1 MEQRDRTFFEYCC
14 KDSCVTYE
22 ISEHLDNKLKGASLE
37 HYRLNIA
44 LLNPLLDMEMR
55 GIRYDIE
62 GAASRRALLQTK
74 MYEAQARLNA
84 LTGYCFDWKSLA
96 AIRQHATELMSKKK
110 GGILKPYI
118 EAAERLNNLVTMP
131 NPSLASIGE
140 IEDLLDK
147 SLNVGSTSFRDYLY
161 TTLQLPPQ
169 YNEDEK
175 KNQVLTADYEALLK
189 LSKHLSEQKESIA
202 YQVIQLAI
210 QIRALQTRQGMLAI
224 AADSDGRIRCGYN
237 IVGSET
243 GRITCYTSPT
253 GSGYNLQTIP
263 NYDHVDD
270 APGGVLGDRDLFL
283 ADEGYWLFQCDL
295 SGADGWTVAAYSAM
309 LGDRTLLDDLQ
320 AGLKPAKILA
330 LKLRDYKVNFD
341 ERESLKAVMHIIK
354 KEDWDYFACKRVYH
368 GADYLEGDITIS
380 RNILKDSEGKLFM
393 PPKEC
398 KPLKEFFFQRY
409 RGVKLYH
416 NWIATQLRSRAVPS
430 LTAASGQ
437 TRRFFDRADNILP
450 KAVAFEPQAV
460 TTYATNLAM
469 YNLWTDKENRSGTKL
484 TIQPLH
490 TIHDA
495 LMGQFPKEY
504 TKWAVKRIKGYFNNT
519 IHIAGQP
526 IVIPYEGNYGSSWGN
541 LKEGTI

>member
-169 YNEDEK
+169 YNEDERK
-175 KNQVLTADYEALLK
+175 TKSLPLTTK
-189 LSKHLSEQKESIA
+189 
-202 YQVIQLAI
+202 
-210 QIRALQTRQGMLAI
+210 
-224 AADSDGRIRCGYN
+224 
-237 IVGSET
+237 
-243 GRITCYTSPT
+243 
-253 GSGYNLQTIP
+253 
-263 NYDHVDD
+263 
-270 APGGVLGDRDLFL
+270 
-283 ADEGYWLFQCDL
+283 
-295 SGADGWTVAAYSAM
+295 
-309 LGDRTLLDDLQ
+309 
-320 AGLKPAKILA
+320 
-330 LKLRDYKVNFD
+330 
-341 ERESLKAVMHIIK
+341 
-354 KEDWDYFACKRVYH
+354 
-368 GADYLEGDITIS
+368 
-380 RNILKDSEGKLFM
+380 
-393 PPKEC
+393 
-398 KPLKEFFFQRY
+398 
-409 RGVKLYH
+409 
-416 NWIATQLRSRAVPS
+416 PS
-430 LTAASGQ
+430 LNYLSILVNKRKYCVSSYP
-437 TRRFFDRADNILP
+437 TRYPDSCSPNEARNACYR
-450 KAVAFEPQAV
+450 
-460 TTYATNLAM
+460 
-469 YNLWTDKENRSGTKL
+469 R
-484 TIQPLH
+484 
-490 TIHDA
+490 
-495 LMGQFPKEY
+495 
-504 TKWAVKRIKGYFNNT
+504 R
-519 IHIAGQP
+519 
-526 IVIPYEGNYGSSWGN
+526 
-541 LKEGTI
+541 